1 MEHKLS
7 TPVSKDAVLSLSAGD
22 TVFLS
27 GTIYAMRDKAVKH
40 IIEHGAPKGVELEA
54 AAIYHCGPI
63 IKGKD
68 VVSAGPTT
76 SSRMNENTVKLLQ
89 KSGISL
95 IIGKGGMNSAVLDA
109 MKGKCAY
116 LSATGG
122 CGASLAAKL
131 KLKGVFLEELG
142 MAEALW
148 VLEAKEFGP
157 LIVAMDSKGKSMYAD
172 VEERVGMALEK
183 AIVTSSR

>member
-22 TVFLS
+22 TVVLS
-27 GTIYAMRDKAVKH
+27 GTIYTMRDKAVKH
-40 IIEHGAPKGVELEA
+40 ILENGAPKGVELEGA
-54 AAIYHCGPI
+54 VIYHCGPI
-63 IKGKD
+63 ISKKD

-76 SSRMNENTVKLLQ
+76 SSRMNENTVKLLS
-89 KSGISL
+89 KHGISL
-95 IIGKGGMNSAVLDA
+95 IVGKGGMNSAVLDA

-131 KLKGVFLEELG
+131 RLKRVFLEELG

-157 LIVAMDSKGKSMYAD
+157 MIVTMDSKGTSMYSD
-172 VEERVGMALEK
+172 VEAKVAKNLEREL
-183 AIVTSSR
+183 R